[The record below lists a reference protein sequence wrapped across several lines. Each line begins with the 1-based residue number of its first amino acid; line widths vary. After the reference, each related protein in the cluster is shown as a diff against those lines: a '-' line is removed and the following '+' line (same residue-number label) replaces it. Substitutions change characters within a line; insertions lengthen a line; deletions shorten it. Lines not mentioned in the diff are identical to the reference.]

1 MWWLRYGSYGSSSC
15 WIGSHIAVGKTG
27 APLRGLSGS
36 AMSPGDTPY
45 NDLHGEAPSERG
57 TFSRPQVYKTRGISQ
72 VEVYK
77 RVGKSVI

>member
-1 MWWLRYGSYGSSSC
+1 MWWLRYGSHESSSC

-27 APLRGLSGS
+27 APLRGLSGL

-57 TFSRPQVYKTRGISQ
+57 TFSRLQVYKSLGFH
-72 VEVYK
+72 K
-77 RVGKSVI
+77 LVI